1 MIARRD
7 GGSPGLR
14 CKLRSGAAGAKA
26 VQEAHAGKARYGVE
40 AAGVLTNARFPF
52 PFPVRA
58 RALAAATG
66 IRLLSRH
73 EIPELFDKVFGPA

>member
-40 AAGVLTNARFPF
+40 AAGVLTNA

-58 RALAAATG
+58 RDLAAATG